1 MSLLSFLNNSSTFFS
16 HNIKDIVPILSGFH
30 IDKSSIDLISISL
43 WAICFLGTSLF
54 LFVFFSIIMMIEEWI
69 SFYLIPFGFIAI
81 PSSENWYFST
91 VLENSQ
97 QFLIWKLPYS
107 HFLLSL

>member
-1 MSLLSFLNNSSTFFS
+1 
-16 HNIKDIVPILSGFH
+16 
-30 IDKSSIDLISISL
+30 
-43 WAICFLGTSLF
+43 
-54 LFVFFSIIMMIEEWI
+54 MMIEEWI

-97 QFLIWKLPYS
+97 QFLIWKLPFS